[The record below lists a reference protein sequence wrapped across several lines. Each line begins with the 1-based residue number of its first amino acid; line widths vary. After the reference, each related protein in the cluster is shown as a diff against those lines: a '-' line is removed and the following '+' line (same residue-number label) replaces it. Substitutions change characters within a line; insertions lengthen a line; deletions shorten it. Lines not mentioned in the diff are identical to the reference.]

1 MKDQRQSS
9 LSDFLKDLSSQS
21 PVPGGGGTSALIG
34 AIGAALCSMVAN
46 LTSGKK
52 SYAAYQ
58 QDIDTILSMTST
70 SMAALSELI
79 QKDAEVFEPLAQAY
93 SIPKTDAYRD
103 DVLEAALV
111 TASSVPMAILKEAA
125 NVVGIIEQLALKG
138 SRLALSDVGVAASA
152 CRCAMEGAIMNV
164 YINTKLMKNRKY
176 AEEMNAEASAV
187 LHDGAKRCD
196 AVYRQITNELE
207 GTPCGN

>member
-1 MKDQRQSS
+1 MKDPHQSS
-9 LSDFLKDLSSQS
+9 LSEFLTDLSSKS

-58 QDIDTILSMTST
+58 QDIDNILSLTST

-93 SIPKTDAYRD
+93 SIPKTDANRD

-125 NVVGIIEQLALKG
+125 NVVGIIEQLAVKG